1 MLPQIVGAPTGSTY
15 RRESGSS
22 DGPTCFASQSFRF
35 PQPRHAATICSRAF
49 AVCNQAG
56 CPKFRYS
63 VMLLCFN
70 RSARGWSFGYGGGA
84 RFNAGSPCPSPPSS
98 SSQRCR
104 PRPWGHQE
112 VRKSTNTI
120 TGGGQPD
127 PVRRVDRK
135 HDLGDMTCV
144 GFRVVDTGP
153 VGAALGAEA
162 VIGEPEPTVRDAVDG
177 TARPRVRKRAGAGH
191 AGMLDPAEAAAVVAD
206 ADRAVRSERG
216 AVRPAGDVGH
226 RFAGHQ
232 PPFRS
237 GPRGLVTRSPA
248 RSA

>member
-1 MLPQIVGAPTGSTY
+1 MLGADRRRADGFDLSVRVGQLRRADMFRQPVVQI
-15 RRESGSS
+15 
-22 DGPTCFASQSFRF
+22 FAA
-35 PQPRHAATICSRAF
+35 RHAATICSRAF

-84 RFNAGSPCPSPPSS
+84 RFNAGAPCPSPPSS
-98 SSQRCR
+98 SWQRCR

-144 GFRVVDTGP
+144 GFRVVDTCP
-153 VGAALGAEA
+153 VGTALGAEA
-162 VIGEPEPTVRDAVDG
+162 VIGEPEPTVRDAVDA
-177 TARPRVRKRAGAGH
+177 TARPRVRQRAGAGH
-191 AGMLDPAEAAAVVAD
+191 AGMLDPAEAAAVPVGAQRLRD
-206 ADRAVRSERG
+206 AL
-216 AVRPAGDVGH
+216 AGKISLNAQGDGDGDGDGDGC
-226 RFAGHQ
+226 R
-232 PPFRS
+232 
-237 GPRGLVTRSPA
+237 
-248 RSA
+248 